1 MTIGDRINYRR
12 KQLGL
17 SAETIAA
24 RLGVSPATVYRYE
37 NSEIMNMRSDRLGPI
52 AETLQTTPAY
62 LMGWTDDPEAQ
73 ASMAP
78 APNGTDALLE
88 TLRRSPGRRTLFSLT
103 KDADEKKLRQLNRV
117 IEALIGTD
125 DDPA

>member
-1 MTIGDRINYRR
+1 MTIGDRIKYRR

-17 SAETIAA
+17 TAEAIAA
-24 RLGVSPATVYRYE
+24 RLGISPATVYRYE
-37 NSEIMNMRSDRLGPI
+37 NSDILNMRSDRLAPI

-73 ASMAP
+73 ASP
-78 APNGTDALLE
+78 APNPNGMDAMLE

-103 KDADEKKLRQLNRV
+103 KGADEKKLRQLNRV
-117 IEALIGTD
+117 IEALIGAD
-125 DDPA
+125 DDHA